1 MISVYSFT
9 IQNGTCQRP
18 RTLWN
23 RSATKFVLPSE
34 KSTRQMR
41 LENGQSQL
49 FDNIQNLFVKER
61 FINQINSLI
70 PKFEK
75 KNFKQIVKRKF
86 IPRIYFIRKVG
97 HDEKRKKGEISILNE
112 RINLPKAYVNLFT
125 LSEWNLKTETLKIMF
140 EKGQKKKVI
149 KIIKFKINKKS
160 KNGVTHFI

>member
-70 PKFEK
+70 PIFDAVVGE
-75 KNFKQIVKRKF
+75 NRTE
-86 IPRIYFIRKVG
+86 PMIRQVIARQSDLTAANSAV
-97 HDEKRKKGEISILNE
+97 H
-112 RINLPKAYVNLFT
+112 PKLMRMAVSY
-125 LSEWNLKTETLKIMF
+125 
-140 EKGQKKKVI
+140 
-149 KIIKFKINKKS
+149 
-160 KNGVTHFI
+160 

>member
-70 PKFEK
+70 PKFNYFFVMLSMYLSSVSK
-75 KNFKQIVKRKF
+75 SRSSAIVC
-86 IPRIYFIRKVG
+86 
-97 HDEKRKKGEISILNE
+97 
-112 RINLPKAYVNLFT
+112 
-125 LSEWNLKTETLKIMF
+125 
-140 EKGQKKKVI
+140 
-149 KIIKFKINKKS
+149 IIKLS
-160 KNGVTHFI
+160 TYSAPRCVTSVL